1 MKTRK
6 VYPGEVH
13 HVCQQT
19 VGGVLVFYTIND
31 YLVFFTIFCTVA
43 RRYGIKVLS
52 LCPMVDHIH
61 NVVVVDRDLQLA
73 SFVQLYTRLFAREW
87 NESRGRKGS
96 LFKHRYMSSVKL
108 GNKQVKTTV
117 NYSYNNPVER
127 KLVERAE
134 DYRWNFLRYA
144 RNAHPYSVPVNEEN
158 KSNLFRGILREMRT
172 TYEGGGH
179 LCYQQLER
187 WGRRMDQNAMQQIA
201 DYAISLWNVIDYG
214 EVISYYGDYDAML
227 HSMHDN
233 TGSDYEIREDRNLY
247 SDAVY
252 ADCSRILLKEGWV
265 KDLFQLPLLPIE
277 KKKQMAHL
285 LLNRTTARSRQI
297 EKYLH
302 LPPGR

>member
-201 DYAISLWNVIDYG
+201 DYAI
-214 EVISYYGDYDAML
+214 
-227 HSMHDN
+227 

-277 KKKQMAHL
+277 KKKQVAHL
-285 LLNRTTARSRQI
+285 LLSRTTARPSQI